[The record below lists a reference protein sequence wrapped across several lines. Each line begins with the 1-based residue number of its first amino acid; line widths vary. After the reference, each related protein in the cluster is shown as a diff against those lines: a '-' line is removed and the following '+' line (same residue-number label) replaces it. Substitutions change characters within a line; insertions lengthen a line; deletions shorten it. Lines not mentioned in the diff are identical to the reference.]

1 MSRKLIALF
10 KKNPN
15 THCKHT
21 PLTSLLSSSSSY
33 SSSSSSVKL
42 QYDDYN
48 DNSDPN
54 VSPLLISH
62 GMLGSRQNWTS
73 IAKQLNKTSG
83 RRILTVDARNHGDSP
98 HVDEMTYEL
107 MASDLAQLVRDLDL
121 GRVSLA
127 GHSMGGRTV
136 MMAALTNMVEVDKLI
151 VLDISPINQK
161 FDVTSSNEWNME
173 HFFHCLKAVNF
184 NQSMTLSQARKD
196 ADSQLSLRI
205 KDAGLRAWLL
215 MNMRQDPKTKEI
227 GWKINID
234 GIHNAF
240 YKNIA
245 NFPSVS
251 ATFDRP
257 TLFIGGADSDY
268 IPVTDHD
275 EIQEI
280 FTNSQF
286 KYVQNAGHWVHSQ
299 KPAEVLQM
307 MKDFL

>member
-62 GMLGSRQNWTS
+62 GMLGSRHNWTS
-73 IAKQLNKTSG
+73 IAKQLNKTSGNHSFVSIFNKYFGVITCEG

-173 HFFHCLKAVNF
+173 HFFHCLKV
-184 NQSMTLSQARKD
+184 
-196 ADSQLSLRI
+196 
-205 KDAGLRAWLL
+205 
-215 MNMRQDPKTKEI
+215 
-227 GWKINID
+227 
-234 GIHNAF
+234 
-240 YKNIA
+240 
-245 NFPSVS
+245 
-251 ATFDRP
+251 
-257 TLFIGGADSDY
+257 
-268 IPVTDHD
+268 
-275 EIQEI
+275 
-280 FTNSQF
+280 
-286 KYVQNAGHWVHSQ
+286 
-299 KPAEVLQM
+299 
-307 MKDFL
+307 